1 MRTLLLI
8 AAAAACVAI
17 PAYGQQADTSVQVPG
32 DQPSRYRMGAQE
44 FKNFS
49 GRYLLSNGKEMRI
62 WRESKRLYAQVVGE
76 PRLEVIPVAMNEFVV
91 RATGARITF
100 DLMYGNITGELAIH
114 QAPLQPGLRLGAR

>member
-1 MRTLLLI
+1 MRTLFLI
-8 AAAAACVAI
+8 AVAAACVAI

-32 DQPSRYRMGAQE
+32 AQPSRYRMDAQD

-49 GRYLLSNGKEMRI
+49 GRYLLSNGKEMRM
-62 WRESKRLYAQVVGE
+62 WRANKQLYAQVDDE
-76 PRLEVIPVAMNEFVV
+76 PRRELIPVARNVFVV

-114 QAPLQPGLRLGAR
+114 QAPQPGLLLGAR